1 MRTLWRLAIVANFV
15 LLLVSDPGRA
25 ACGPGTETCEPSMSE
40 AQAKVGKLL
49 DAAYATP
56 HVIVSLEKLD
66 GRGFETNGRKVY
78 EMRMS
83 AVMSYS
89 GENLTCRTSLCPELG
104 NYLVE
109 IDRPAKKATISGWIF
124 FEQSPQGWR

>member
-1 MRTLWRLAIVANFV
+1 MRMFRRLAIVVNFM
-15 LLLVSDPGRA
+15 LLMVPALGHA
-25 ACGPGTETCEPSMSE
+25 ACGPGAESCEPSMSE
-40 AQAKVGKLL
+40 ARVKVEKLL
-49 DAAYATP
+49 NSAYSTP
-56 HVIVSLEKLD
+56 HAILSLEKLD

-78 EMRMS
+78 EMRVS

-89 GENLTCRTSLCPELG
+89 GETLICRTSLCQELS

-124 FEQSPQGWR
+124 FEQSGQAWR

>member
-1 MRTLWRLAIVANFV
+1 MRALRQLAIAVNLM
-15 LLLVSDPGRA
+15 LLLVSAPGHA
-25 ACGPGTETCEPSMSE
+25 ACGPGAEPCEPSMND
-40 AQAKVGKLL
+40 ARAKVGKLL
-49 DAAYATP
+49 DAAYVTP

-89 GENLTCRTSLCPELG
+89 GESLTCRTSLCPELG

-124 FEQSPQGWR
+124 FEQSAQGWR

>member
-1 MRTLWRLAIVANFV
+1 MRALRQLAIAVNLM
-15 LLLVSDPGRA
+15 LLLVSAPGHA
-25 ACGPGTETCEPSMSE
+25 ACGPGAESCEPSMND
-40 AQAKVGKLL
+40 ARAKVVRLL

-56 HVIVSLEKLD
+56 HAIVSVEKLD
-66 GRGFETNGRKVY
+66 GRGFETNGRQVY
-78 EMRMS
+78 EMRVS

-89 GENLTCRTSLCPELG
+89 GETLTCRTSLCQELS

-124 FEQSPQGWR
+124 FEQSGQAWR